1 MGSEILFFFEVVVGG
16 LLAGTMYS
24 LVALGF
30 VLIYKATETINFA
43 QGDILM
49 LGAFVAFSLI
59 GVLGM
64 DYILGFALTVVI
76 IAVFGFFLD
85 AVVIRQIIGQPPFAT
100 VMLTIGIGFILRGFA
115 SIFWG
120 TDIFSFSTP
129 FSGKITEFNGL
140 IISYVNLSII
150 VGTVILVSVLYLFFT
165 FSRIGVAMRASSE
178 NQLAAYY
185 MGIPVKFIFSLI
197 WSISAATAAIAGVLL
212 APITLVDT
220 SISLIGLKAFAAA
233 VLGGFGSIPGA
244 IVGGIIIG
252 IVEQL
257 CGTYENY
264 LFGGIREI
272 SAYLVLILTL
282 IIYPRGL
289 FSDKAEVKKV

>member
-1 MGSEILFFFEVVVGG
+1 MQLIQLIIDGVASGCIYG
-16 LLAGTMYS
+16 

-64 DYILGFALTVVI
+64 DYIMGFALTVVI

-85 AVVIRQIIGQPPFAT
+85 SVVVRQIIGQPPFAT

-150 VGTVILVSVLYLFFT
+150 IGTIILVSVLYIFFS

-264 LFGGIREI
+264 LFEGIREI

>member
-1 MGSEILFFFEVVVGG
+1 
-16 LLAGTMYS
+16 
-24 LVALGF
+24 
-30 VLIYKATETINFA
+30 
-43 QGDILM
+43 
-49 LGAFVAFSLI
+49 
-59 GVLGM
+59 
-64 DYILGFALTVVI
+64 
-76 IAVFGFFLD
+76 
-85 AVVIRQIIGQPPFAT
+85 
-100 VMLTIGIGFILRGFA
+100 MLTIGLGFIFRGFA
-115 SIFWG
+115 SIYWG

-129 FSGKITEFNGL
+129 FSGKITEVGGL
-140 IISYVNLSII
+140 IISYVNISII
-150 VGTVILVSVLYLFFT
+150 VGTIVLMGVLFT
-165 FSRIGVAMRASSE
+165 FFSFTKIGVAMRASSE

-197 WSISAATAAIAGVLL
+197 WSISAGVAAIAGVLL

-264 LFGGIREI
+264 LFEGVREI

>member
-1 MGSEILFFFEVVVGG
+1 MSLIQ
-16 LLAGTMYS
+16 LLIDGIASGCIYG

-59 GVLGM
+59 GVLELP
-64 DYILGFALTVVI
+64 YIIGFLLTVI
-76 IAVFGFFLD
+76 IIGTFGFFLD
-85 AVVIRQIIGQPPFAT
+85 AVVIRKVIGQPPFAT
-100 VMLTIGIGFILRGFA
+100 VMLTIGLGFVFRGFA

-120 TDIFSFSTP
+120 TDIYSFSTP

-150 VGTVILVSVLYLFFT
+150 VGTFILMIILYAFFN
-165 FSRIGVAMRASSE
+165 FSKIGVAMRASSE

-185 MGIPVKFIFSLI
+185 MGIPVKFVFSLV
-197 WSISAATAAIAGVLL
+197 WSISAGVAAVAGVLL

-252 IVEQL
+252 VVEQL
-257 CGTYENY
+257 AGTYENY
-264 LFGGIREI
+264 LFEGVREI
-272 SAYLVLILTL
+272 SAYLVLLL
-282 IIYPRGL
+282 VLVIYPRGL

>member
-1 MGSEILFFFEVVVGG
+1 MQLIQLIIDGVASGCIYG
-16 LLAGTMYS
+16 

-85 AVVIRQIIGQPPFAT
+85 SVVIRQIIGQPPFAT

-150 VGTVILVSVLYLFFT
+150 IGTVILVTVLYLFFT

>member
-1 MGSEILFFFEVVVGG
+1 MQLIQLIIDGVASGCIYG
-16 LLAGTMYS
+16 

-30 VLIYKATETINFA
+30 VLIYKATDTINFA

-64 DYILGFALTVVI
+64 DYIMGFALTVVI

-85 AVVIRQIIGQPPFAT
+85 SVVVRQIIGQPPFAT

-115 SIFWG
+115 SIYWG

-150 VGTVILVSVLYLFFT
+150 IGTVILVSVLYLFFT

-264 LFGGIREI
+264 LFEGIREI

>member
-1 MGSEILFFFEVVVGG
+1 MQLIQLIIDGVASGCIYG
-16 LLAGTMYS
+16 

-64 DYILGFALTVVI
+64 DYIMGFALTVVI
-76 IAVFGFFLD
+76 IAIFGFFLD
-85 AVVIRQIIGQPPFAT
+85 SVVVRQIIGQPPFAT

-115 SIFWG
+115 SIYWG

-150 VGTVILVSVLYLFFT
+150 IGTVILVSVLYLFFT

-264 LFGGIREI
+264 LFEGIREI

>member
-1 MGSEILFFFEVVVGG
+1 MQLIQLIIDGVASGCIYG
-16 LLAGTMYS
+16 

-76 IAVFGFFLD
+76 IAIFGFFLD
-85 AVVIRQIIGQPPFAT
+85 SVVIRQIIGQPPFAT

-150 VGTVILVSVLYLFFT
+150 IGTIILVSVLYLFFS

-244 IVGGIIIG
+244 IVGGVIIG